1 MSLLKS
7 SQGTTLSENLI
18 DVTLEDMEDDGD
30 NENVT
35 TVREASSMAQSLWHI
50 IMNKKDATSCIKQW
64 WNSPRNY

>member
-1 MSLLKS
+1 M
-7 SQGTTLSENLI
+7 T
-18 DVTLEDMEDDGD
+18 VEDMEDDHGN